1 MIDATVTHTLTTG
14 MLADL
19 MVTAIEGGCGYWA
32 HEIEVVDGTDLYEPP
47 YYADP
52 HFYCS
57 PFKLALTDCEGDVH
71 SINAD
76 TLAKGWRL
84 LNELYPRRA
93 LAVVDETYDAEDA
106 DVFLQLAVYGEI
118 VYG

>member
-1 MIDATVTHTLTTG
+1 MLDATVTHTLTPA

-32 HEIEVVDGTDLYEPP
+32 QELEVISGTDLYEPP

-52 HFYCS
+52 RFYVS

-71 SINAD
+71 SIESD
-76 TLAKGWRL
+76 TLEKGWRL
-84 LNELYPRRA
+84 LNQLYPRRA
-93 LAVVDETYDAEDA
+93 LAVVEESYDAEDA
-106 DVFLQLAVYGEI
+106 DVFLQLAVYGEV